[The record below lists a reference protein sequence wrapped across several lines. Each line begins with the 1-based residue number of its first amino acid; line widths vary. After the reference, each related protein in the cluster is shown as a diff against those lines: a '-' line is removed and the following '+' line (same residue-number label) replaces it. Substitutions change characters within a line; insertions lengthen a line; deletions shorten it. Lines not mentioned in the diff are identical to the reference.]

1 VNIASAERS
10 FTKLKLLRN
19 RLRTTILQ
27 ERLNELA
34 ICSIEK
40 DILDNIDQDMI
51 LNDFESRN
59 A

>member
-1 VNIASAERS
+1 MNIASAERS

>member
-1 VNIASAERS
+1 MNIASVERS

-19 RLRTTILQ
+19 HLRTTILQ

>member
-1 VNIASAERS
+1 MNIASAERS

-19 RLRTTILQ
+19 HLRTTILQ